1 MTSDFSSPSPEA
13 RYSALCAD
21 FLHRGEASPS
31 EKKGFGSSALMANGR
46 IFVMLTHGRLVV
58 KLSKARVDL
67 LVEAGWGERFD
78 ANRGRPMKEWLTVDP
93 AHEEDWAGLAEEAR
107 VFAGPPWPNS
117 SERS

>member
-13 RYSALCAD
+13 RYSALCAE

-58 KLSKARVDL
+58 TLPKARVDL
-67 LVEAGWGERFD
+67 LVEAGWGERSD

-107 VFAGPPWPNS
+107 VFAGPP
-117 SERS
+117 